1 MEIKKFKISNDPQW
15 YEAWPDVVLTDEGVM
30 VAVFSECTHHKDRS
44 YTRIMLTES
53 SDRGR
58 TWTAKHPL
66 TEGTLNL
73 PYYYNCARIAKLSD
87 GRLVITLDVIK
98 RGNEVAPDKSKV
110 LLFFSSDNGKTWDKP
125 IETPLRGILPDR
137 LIELDN
143 GRWIISAHCE
153 VDGVFTQFLRYSD
166 DQGATWSEPVVVARD
181 EKLFLCEISMLPL
194 GNGKI
199 VGFLRDNSLKGYDC
213 KKVLSCDNGETW
225 SEIINFPICG
235 CHRPTAGMLKNGQ
248 IFITYRFMQGGGG
261 EIWERAQNFMG
272 YLTDLKSVE
281 SLKREGASGRVIPI
295 DYDRSPFAD
304 LGYSGWVEFDDGEIY
319 LVAYIVDDAYD
330 KGQIRGYSMQLSD
343 LVLKRDV

>member
-1 MEIKKFKISNDPQW
+1 MNIQKFLISNDSKL
-15 YEAWPDVVLTDEGVM
+15 YEAWPDVVLTEDGKL
-30 VAVFSECTHHKDRS
+30 VAVFSECIHHKDRS

-58 TWTAKHPL
+58 NWTPKHPL
-66 TEGTLNL
+66 TEGTQNL
-73 PYYYNCARIAKLSD
+73 PYMYNCARITKIAD
-87 GRLVITLDVIK
+87 GRLVITLDRVK
-98 RGNEVAPDKSKV
+98 HGCEDDPDKSKV
-110 LLFFSSDNGKTWDKP
+110 LLFFSSDNGKTWEKP
-125 IETPLRGILPDR
+125 IETPLRGIVPDR

-143 GRWIISAHCE
+143 GRWIISAHYRE
-153 VDGVFTQFLRYSD
+153 NGDLTQFMRYSD
-166 DQGATWSEPVVVARD
+166 DQGKSWSEPIIVAKASGL
-181 EKLFLCEISMLPL
+181 ELCEVCMLPL

-199 VGFLRDNSLKGYDC
+199 AAFLRENSLKGYDC
-213 KKVLSCDNGETW
+213 KKVLSYDNGETW

-235 CHRPTAGMLKNGQ
+235 CHRPTAGLLKNGQ
-248 IFITYRFMQGGGG
+248 VFITYRFMQGGGG

-281 SLKREGASGRVIPI
+281 AKTREGASGRVIPI

-319 LVAYIVDDAYD
+319 IVSYIVDDAYD

-343 LVLKRDV
+343 LVF